1 MLEKA
6 SDVSALAAQ
15 VDHSDGVYFVS
26 AFGGLL
32 APHWRDDAR
41 GALLGLTLAHD
52 KRHIARAVL
61 DGIAHQA
68 SWEMYGVVRGGHER
82 GDEGKRSDV
91 MRCDGVGW
99 EGKYW
104 KAGEW
109 KRWERR
115 GGEGSG

>member
-1 MLEKA
+1 MGINWFRDSLGMLEKA
-6 SDVSALAAQ
+6 SDVSALAEQ
-15 VDHSDGVYFVS
+15 VNHSEGVYFVS

-68 SWEMYGVVRGGHER
+68 SREM
-82 GDEGKRSDV
+82 EGRAA
-91 MRCDGVGW
+91 
-99 EGKYW
+99 EG
-104 KAGEW
+104 
-109 KRWERR
+109 RR
-115 GGEGSG
+115 GEEIGCDAMLWGGMGRIGSGREGS